1 MSSMLW
7 PILRRA
13 LSDPQRIAVIDDQRS
28 WRNIDLIGG
37 ALYLADQIE
46 KRCAT
51 QHVAIMLPTGG
62 AFPMSLLAVWMLGR
76 VAVPVNYLLS
86 ESERQYVIDDCEA
99 DTLITAGPM
108 LEYLGGSPQN
118 IQLLK
123 LDEMSFASRGRGRP
137 GSPGDE
143 SSPESKR
150 AGASPPAAPPA
161 RWPPLRMPPLFTP
174 GDDLAAILYTSG
186 TSGRPKG
193 VMLTHRNLRSN
204 VFASIRHAGLTESGG
219 FLGVLPQFHCFGL
232 MAMTLIPLVLGAKVV
247 YTARFVPSKIIKLM
261 REHRPDVFMAIPS
274 MYAALLAVKDADRE
288 DLASIRLAVS
298 GAEPLPHDVYLR
310 FGERFGVRLLEGYG
324 LTETSPAVSW
334 SVPETAIEKSVGTIL
349 PGVEVRVLDTQGEAL
364 PVGTEGEVAVRG
376 PNVMAGYFKMPEL
389 TRQAIDDE
397 GFFHTGDFGRLD
409 ERGRLFITGRLKEML
424 IIGGENVFPREIEE
438 VLMQHPSV
446 KAAGVVGRNDPSRGE
461 VAAAFVEIAEGEIF
475 SEAALRAFCR
485 ERLAGF
491 KVPREI
497 RQLDQLPRSP
507 TGKVLRR
514 QLGELT

>member
-62 AFPMSLLAVWMLGR
+62 AFPMALLATWMLGR
-76 VAVPVNYLLS
+76 VAVPINYLLS

-108 LEYLGGSPQN
+108 LEYLGGEPKN

-123 LDEMSFASRGRGRP
+123 LDEMNFRGF
-137 GSPGDE
+137 
-143 SSPESKR
+143 
-150 AGASPPAAPPA
+150 
-161 RWPPLRMPPLFTP
+161 PPLRMPPLFTP
-174 GDDLAAILYTSG
+174 SDDLAAILYTSG

-204 VFASIRHAGLTESGG
+204 VFASIRHAGLTESSG

-288 DLASIRLAVS
+288 DMASIRLAVS
-298 GAEPLPHDVYLR
+298 GAEPLPHDLYLK

-334 SVPETAIEKSVGTIL
+334 SVPESAIEKSVGTLL
-349 PGVEVRVLDTQGEAL
+349 PGVEVRVLDTHGNPL
-364 PVGTEGEVAVRG
+364 PVGSEGEVAVRG

-446 KAAGVVGRNDPSRGE
+446 KAVGVVGRNDPSRGE
-461 VAAAFVEIAEGEIF
+461 VPVAFVETTEGEIF
-475 SEAALRAFCR
+475 SEAALRTFCR
-485 ERLAGF
+485 EHLAGF